1 MRGLSAVKGRPE
13 TDSAAGGIVELYRR
27 EYPSVVGLITTLVGD
42 RSLAEDIT
50 QEAFGKAHRH
60 WDRVRGYERPG
71 AWIRRVAVN
80 DAISWHRARGREERL
95 LARLASSHAAEPPEL
110 TDVWRAVA
118 ALPASSAP
126 PWRCSTSRTGRRLR
140 SPRSSDAPSRPPGST
155 CTAGGR
161 HSHSP

>member
-13 TDSAAGGIVELYRR
+13 TESAAGGIVELYRR

-71 AWIRRVAVN
+71 VWIRRVAVN
-80 DAISWHRARGREERL
+80 DAISSHRARGRRG
-95 LARLASSHAAEPPEL
+95 ASA
-110 TDVWRAVA
+110 
-118 ALPASSAP
+118 
-126 PWRCSTSRTGRRLR
+126 
-140 SPRSSDAPSRPPGST
+140 RPPGVEP
-155 CTAGGR
+155 CG
-161 HSHSP
+161 